1 MGFFSITFSDKMN
14 MVKFL
19 NTTTPE
25 YKPQSRS
32 LRSSGKF
39 LDIQVYNATEEL
51 DNSYKYL
58 FNSRYLDV

>member
-19 NTTTPE
+19 NTTTHE
-25 YKPQSRS
+25 YKPQSRN
-32 LRSSGKF
+32 LRSSGKS
-39 LDIQVYNATEEL
+39 LDIQVYNASEEL